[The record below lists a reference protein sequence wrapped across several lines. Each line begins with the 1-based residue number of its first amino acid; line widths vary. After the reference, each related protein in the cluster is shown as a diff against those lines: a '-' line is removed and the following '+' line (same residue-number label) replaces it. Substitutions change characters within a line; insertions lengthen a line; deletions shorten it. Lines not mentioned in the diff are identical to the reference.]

1 MSRLTQKSDKGLYFT
16 SNDKIIQDTK
26 GYSGEAVEK
35 LAKFE
40 DMYDE
45 LVSKQIE
52 ITGELEKLRQEGK
65 MHTARFKELLDRRIA
80 NNTIIIIFESCGC
93 GK

>member
-1 MSRLTQKSDKGLYFT
+1 MSRLTQKSDNGIYIA
-16 SNDKIIQDTK
+16 SDDKITHDTK
-26 GYSGEAVEK
+26 GYSGDAVEK

-52 ITGELEKLRQEGK
+52 ITEEMETLRQDGK
-65 MHTARFKELLDRRIA
+65 MHTARFKQLLDRRIA

-93 GK
+93 VK

>member
-16 SNDKIIQDTK
+16 MDDKIMQDAN
-26 GYSGEAVEK
+26 GYSGDAVEK

-40 DMYDE
+40 NLYDD
-45 LVSKQIE
+45 LISKQIE
-52 ITGELEKLRQEGK
+52 ITDELEKLRKDGK
-65 MHTARFKELLDRRIA
+65 MHTARFKLLLDRKIA
-80 NNTIIIIFESCGC
+80 NNTIIIIFESCRC

>member
-16 SNDKIIQDTK
+16 SNDKVTQDTT
-26 GYSGEAVEK
+26 GYAGDAVEK

-40 DMYDE
+40 DMYDD
-45 LVSKQIE
+45 LISKQAE
-52 ITGELEKLRQEGK
+52 ITEELEKLRQEGK
-65 MHTARFKELLDRRIA
+65 MHTARFKQLLDRRIA